1 LKDVDNEAVT
11 QQQCSEK
18 IFTLLQHSFHID
30 KKAGKSH
37 KHKVKGRARLVF
49 ALPLLFLFCLFPV
62 IA

>member
-1 LKDVDNEAVT
+1 MKSVDNKVVT
-11 QQQCSEK
+11 QRQSSEK

-37 KHKVKGRARLVF
+37 KHKVKGRARLDF
-49 ALPLLFLFCLFPV
+49 ALPLLFLFCLFLA